1 MKAYRAD
8 LIDPA
13 TGQLH
18 RIIYVASPEAL
29 ASWHEAHLVPE
40 NTQPITVA
48 PELMEALR
56 QQIEFEVE
64 VAGMVLQ

>member
-18 RIIYVASPEAL
+18 RIVYLASAEAL
-29 ASWHEAHLVPE
+29 ANWHAACLVPK
-40 NTQPITVA
+40 NTQPITVT

-56 QQIEFEVE
+56 RQIEFEADV
-64 VAGMVLQ
+64 VGRVLQ